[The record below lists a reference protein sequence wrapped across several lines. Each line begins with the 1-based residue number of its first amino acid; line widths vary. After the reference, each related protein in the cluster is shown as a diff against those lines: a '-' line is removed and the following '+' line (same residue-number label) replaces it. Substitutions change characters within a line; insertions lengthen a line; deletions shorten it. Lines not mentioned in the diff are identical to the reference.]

1 MKKKV
6 ILFASLGVFLILAVL
21 FFNKENNTNFKKPS
35 FVSFE
40 EQQVLKDYN
49 WNLIGIEG
57 TSFNT
62 VIKRDNVIV
71 VKYLSLS
78 NEDSQK
84 EIELF
89 NTIYEEYK
97 TKIEFLVIVEDDQLK
112 VRNYLKENDYF
123 FPVCYSL
130 SRPPFKF
137 EPQDKNF
144 RSLIVSRKGRI
155 IMDNFEPINWESNEI
170 RDVLNG
176 LIK

>member
-1 MKKKV
+1 MNKK
-6 ILFASLGVFLILAVL
+6 IIFFASFGVLLILAVM
-21 FFNKENNTNFKKPS
+21 FFNKENKSNFKKPS

-57 TSFNT
+57 KSFNT
-62 VIKRDNVIV
+62 IIKANNVIV
-71 VKYLSLS
+71 VKYFTLS
-78 NEDSQK
+78 NEDSKK

-89 NTIYEEYK
+89 NAIYEEYK
-97 TKIEFLVIVEDDQLK
+97 TKIEFLVIVEDKQPD
-112 VRNYLKENDYF
+112 VRKYLQEKEYL

-144 RSLIVSRKGRI
+144 RSLIISKKGRI
-155 IMDNFEPINWESNEI
+155 IMDNFEPINWDSKEV
-170 RDVLNG
+170 RDILNG

>member
-1 MKKKV
+1 MIEQILNQEIGKCLAELYSVTEQSIQFQKTRKDFKGDVTLVVFPLLRASKKGPEQT
-6 ILFASLGVFLILAVL
+6 A
-21 FFNKENNTNFKKPS
+21 
-35 FVSFE
+35 E
-40 EQQVLKDYN
+40 E
-49 WNLIGIEG
+49 IG
-57 TSFNT
+57 
-62 VIKRDNVIV
+62 
-71 VKYLSLS
+71 
-78 NEDSQK
+78 
-84 EIELF
+84 
-89 NTIYEEYK
+89 
-97 TKIEFLVIVEDDQLK
+97 
-112 VRNYLKENDYF
+112 NYLKENDYF